1 MIPIPKNLLSLLEQ
15 FPLEIQEKIIT
26 GWSQSRSIVSFR
38 VNHLKSSTE
47 EVTEAL
53 KNASLPYQKYI
64 FSQSPAHSTS
74 SGHPLSQGGND
85 TDAFYLPIDQEY
97 TLRGLDI
104 YRE

>member
-1 MIPIPKNLLSLLEQ
+1 MKSLYLLFLAILSTTMQNIPSNLLSLLEQ
-15 FPLEIQEKIIT
+15 FPAEIQAKIIT
-26 GWSQSRSIVSFR
+26 GWSLPRSIVSFR

-53 KNASLPYQKYI
+53 KIASLPYQVWQY
-64 FSQSPAHSTS
+64 S
-74 SGHPLSQGGND
+74 D
-85 TDAFYLPIDQEY
+85 DAFSLPADQEY